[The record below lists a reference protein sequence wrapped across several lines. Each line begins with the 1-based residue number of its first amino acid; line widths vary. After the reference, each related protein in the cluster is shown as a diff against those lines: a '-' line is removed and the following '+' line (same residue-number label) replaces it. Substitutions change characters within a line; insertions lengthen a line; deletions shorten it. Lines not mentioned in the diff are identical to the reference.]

1 MGAATVAGVAVMPGS
16 SSADPQP
23 TIAEVK
29 KRVDRLHHE
38 AEKAAELSNEYS
50 DKTEAIERR
59 LKKLNDDLE
68 RQRAEVRALR
78 DEIGAF
84 AAAEYRAGG
93 MDSTMQ
99 LLLAEDPDKFLAQ
112 MSSARALR
120 GQQSDVLTR
129 LQAEEKELAEREALQ
144 KAERARLE
152 AARRQAKERL
162 DEANAKA
169 AKAEDLLERL
179 TEDERRRLQA
189 LQERQQ
195 RTSRDFDRDI
205 ELPEGTGRGAI
216 ALEYAKAQLGEPY
229 VFGASGPSSWDCSGL
244 TMAAWAQAG
253 VSLPHSSRQQ
263 YYQGPQISRSQ
274 LQPGD
279 LVFFYSDIH
288 HVGLYAGNGMVLHAP
303 KPGDVVEYIDIDYMP
318 YAGATRPG

>member
-1 MGAATVAGVAVMPGS
+1 MGAATVASVTVMPGAS
-16 SSADPQP
+16 AADPQP

-38 AEKAAELSNEYS
+38 AEKAAELANEYS

-59 LKKLNDDLE
+59 LKKLNADLE

-84 AAAEYRAGG
+84 AAAEYRTGG
-93 MDSTMQ
+93 MDTTMQ
-99 LLLAEDPDKFLAQ
+99 LLLADDPDRFLAQ
-112 MSSARALR
+112 MSSARALS
-120 GQQSDVLTR
+120 GQQSDVLKR
-129 LQAEEKELAEREALQ
+129 LQAEQKELAEQEALQ

-162 DEANAKA
+162 AEAKAKA

-179 TEDERRRLQA
+179 TEEERARLAA
-189 LQERQQ
+189 LEARQQ
-195 RTSRDFDRDI
+195 RTSRDYERNLD
-205 ELPEGTGRGAI
+205 LPAGTGRGAI
-216 ALEYAKAQLGEPY
+216 ALEFAKAQLGEPY
-229 VFGASGPSSWDCSGL
+229 VFGAAGPDSWDCSGL

-253 VSLPHSSRQQ
+253 VSLPHSARQQ

-279 LVFFYSDIH
+279 LVFFYSDLH
-288 HVGLYAGNGMVLHAP
+288 HVGIYAGNGMVLHAP